1 MNNKIYVKNNLNL
14 ETPQTI
20 AEQVGKK
27 NLKKLSVRINN
38 S

>member
-14 ETPQTI
+14 ETTPII
-20 AEQVGKK
+20 ADQVGKK
-27 NLKKLSVRINN
+27 NLRKLSVRINN